1 MSSVMRSPSQT
12 SGPRFFINVSSC
24 HNAIFSL
31 NATTGAATPLNT
43 QNSWFSTLLTHNNV
57 STPGQII
64 VKDMGRSVF
73 VSTQS
78 TVYRKVQLVS
88 PRGPGGNF
96 GEAGTTNGTDFAT
109 GYIEL
114 GWFDGAAGGNTVG
127 TIGTAAGP
135 GSYSVWARTG

>member
-31 NATTGAATPLNT
+31 NAANGAVPLNT
-43 QNSWFSTLLTHNNV
+43 QGGWFSSLMAYNNV
-57 STPGQII
+57 STPGQVI

-88 PRGPGGNF
+88 PRGPGGAF
-96 GEAGTTNGTDFAT
+96 GETGTTNGTDFAT

-114 GWFDGAAGGNTVG
+114 GWFDGAGGGNSYGSVN
-127 TIGTAAGP
+127 IAPGP
-135 GSYSVWARTG
+135 GSGSVWARTG

>member
-31 NATTGAATPLNT
+31 NPTTGAATTLNS

-57 STPGQII
+57 STPGQVI

-78 TVYRKVQLVS
+78 TVYRKVQLVT
-88 PRGPGGNF
+88 PRGPGGTF

-114 GWFDGAAGGNTVG
+114 GWFDGAGGGNTVG
-127 TIGTAAGP
+127 GAGTAAGP

>member
-1 MSSVMRSPSQT
+1 MRSPSQT

-31 NATTGAATPLNT
+31 NTTTGAATPLNT

-96 GEAGTTNGTDFAT
+96 GESGTTNGTDFAT

-114 GWFDGAAGGNTVG
+114 GWFDGAAGNATTG
-127 TIGTAAGP
+127 TIGTASGP

>member
-31 NATTGAATPLNT
+31 NTTTGAATPLNT

-96 GEAGTTNGTDFAT
+96 GESGTTNGTDFAT

-114 GWFDGAAGGNTVG
+114 GWFDGAAGNATTG
-127 TIGTAAGP
+127 TIGTASGP

>member
-1 MSSVMRSPSQT
+1 ML
-12 SGPRFFINVSSC
+12 
-24 HNAIFSL
+24 SL
-31 NATTGAATPLNT
+31 NTTTGAATPLNT

-114 GWFDGAAGGNTVG
+114 GWFDGAAGNATAG
-127 TIGTAAGP
+127 TIGTASGP

>member
-24 HNAIFSL
+24 LNAIYSL
-31 NATTGAATPLNT
+31 NATTGAATPLNS

-57 STPGQII
+57 STPGQVI

-78 TVYRKVQLVS
+78 TVYRKVQLVT
-88 PRGPGGNF
+88 PRGVGGAF

-114 GWFDGAAGGNTVG
+114 GWFDGAGGGNTVG
-127 TIGTAAGP
+127 STGAIAGP

>member
-1 MSSVMRSPSQT
+1 MRSPSQT

-31 NATTGAATPLNT
+31 NPTTGAATTLNS

-57 STPGQII
+57 STPGQVI

-78 TVYRKVQLVS
+78 TVYRKVQLVT
-88 PRGPGGNF
+88 PRGPGGAF
-96 GEAGTTNGTDFAT
+96 GETGTANGTDFAT

-114 GWFDGAAGGNTVG
+114 GWFDGAAGGNTTGSQGAV
-127 TIGTAAGP
+127 AGP

>member
-1 MSSVMRSPSQT
+1 MRSPSQT

-96 GEAGTTNGTDFAT
+96 GEAGTANGTDFAT

-114 GWFDGAAGGNTVG
+114 GWFDGAAGNATTG
-127 TIGTAAGP
+127 TIGTASGP

>member
-31 NATTGAATPLNT
+31 NTTTGAATPLNT

-96 GEAGTTNGTDFAT
+96 GESGTTNGTDFAT

-114 GWFDGAAGGNTVG
+114 GWFDGAAGNATAG
-127 TIGTAAGP
+127 TIGTASGP

>member
-12 SGPRFFINVSSC
+12 SGPRYFINVSSC

-31 NATTGAATPLNT
+31 NATTGAATTLNS
-43 QNSWFSTLLTHNNV
+43 QGGWFSSLVAYNNV
-57 STPGQII
+57 STPGQVI

-78 TVYRKVQLVS
+78 TVYRKVQLVT
-88 PRGPGGNF
+88 PRGVGGAF
-96 GEAGTTNGTDFAT
+96 GESGTANGTDFAT

-114 GWFDGAAGGNTVG
+114 GWFDGAAGGNGYG
-127 TIGTAAGP
+127 TQGGVAGP

>member
-1 MSSVMRSPSQT
+1 MRSPSQT

-31 NATTGAATPLNT
+31 NPTTGAATTLNS

-57 STPGQII
+57 STPGQVI

-78 TVYRKVQLVS
+78 TVYRKVQLVT
-88 PRGPGGNF
+88 PRGVGGAF

-114 GWFDGAAGGNTVG
+114 GWFDGAGGGNGVAS
-127 TIGTAAGP
+127 IGAAAGP